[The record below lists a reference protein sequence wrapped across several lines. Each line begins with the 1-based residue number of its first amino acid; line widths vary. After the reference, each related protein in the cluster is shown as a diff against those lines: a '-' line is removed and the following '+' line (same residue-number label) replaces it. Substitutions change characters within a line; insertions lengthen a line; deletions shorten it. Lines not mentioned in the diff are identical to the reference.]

1 MPANFLHGVETIELK
16 KGPVPIRVVKSAV
29 IGLVGSAPK
38 GPFQSLTVVNNAVEA
53 AQFGQ
58 QIDGFTIPQA
68 LDAIF
73 KQGAGTVLVVNVA
86 DTESNT
92 FTSAVTDEEVVV
104 EDRAAKT
111 AFAPFGTIV
120 VTSDGGGT
128 ATPET
133 LATATFTFTS
143 GANNSDS
150 FVLGVAGGDTLV
162 DSGALSSSTATQL
175 ATGAA
180 AIINATTGSHGHT
193 ATSSGAVLTITAPV
207 GSGAT
212 PNGTALTFTNTG
224 SITHTK
230 TTFSGGVN
238 AVTSDIV
245 YTADTDY
252 TIDELGNITILASTS
267 TIEEGATLKVSY
279 RKFDATSITANRL
292 IGTIA
297 SDTGVKT
304 GMKLFKDAYN
314 LYGFKPKILITPGYS
329 SLNTVATEMIAV
341 ANEHKAIALLDAP
354 AGVTVA
360 TAINGRGPAGSIN
373 FNTSSERAYLLFPHW
388 KVYNPVKDAVE
399 NQPYSQ
405 FMAGVIAKTDYER
418 GYWKSP
424 SNEEIKGV
432 QGPERNISFA
442 INDPQTEANQ
452 LNEAGI
458 TCYAS
463 SFGTGFRTW
472 GNRTAAWP
480 TNTNVKN
487 FLVIRRIADIVHE
500 SIELAM
506 MQFIDEPLDPVNRVT
521 IDAILDS
528 VNAFIRTLIGRGALI
543 QGSRCEFDPAKNPA
557 DVLAAGQIV
566 FDLVFMGPT
575 PAERITFE
583 SFVDQSLLTPP
594 QTA

>member
-1 MPANFLHGVETIELK
+1 MSANFLHGVETIELK
-16 KGPVPIRVVKSAV
+16 RGPVPVRVVKSAV

-38 GPFQSLTVVNNAVEA
+38 GPFQALTVVNNAVEA

-68 LDAIF
+68 LEAIF

-86 DTESNT
+86 DTTSNT
-92 FTSAVTDEEVVV
+92 FTTAVTDEEVEV
-104 EDRAAKT
+104 ENRAAKT

-120 VTSDGGGT
+120 LTSDGGGT

-133 LATATFTFTS
+133 RATATYTVSTGGAS
-143 GANNSDS
+143 GNAAS
-150 FVLGVAGGDTLV
+150 LAAG
-162 DSGALSSSTATQL
+162 STALFNLTLGSNRTTTQL
-175 ATGAA
+175 AGDIADSINAGTSTHGYTAA
-180 AIINATTGSHGHT
+180 AV
-193 ATSSGAVLTITAPV
+193 GAVVTITAPV
-207 GSGAT
+207 GSGAGA
-212 PNGTALTFTNTG
+212 NGTVLTPTVTGTIAGTATN
-224 SITHTK
+224 
-230 TTFSGGVN
+230 FSGGVT
-238 AVTSDIV
+238 ATDADIV
-245 YTADTDY
+245 YTAGTDY
-252 TIDELGNITILASTS
+252 TIDELGNISILAATS
-267 TIEEGATLKVSY
+267 TIAEGATLKVSY
-279 RKFDATSITANRL
+279 RKFDASTINASRL

-314 LYGFKPKILITPGYS
+314 MYGFKPKILITPGYS
-329 SLNTVATEMIAV
+329 SLNTVATEMLAV
-341 ANEHKAIALLDAP
+341 ASEHKAIALLDAP
-354 AGVTVA
+354 VGTTVA
-360 TAINGRGPAGSIN
+360 GAITGRGPLGSIN
-373 FNTSSERAYLLFPHW
+373 FNTSSERAWLLYPHW
-388 KVYNPVKDAVE
+388 QVYNPVKDANE
-399 NQPYSQ
+399 LQPYSQ
-405 FMAGVIAKTDYER
+405 FAAGVIAATDNER
-418 GYWKSP
+418 GYWISP
-424 SNEEIKGV
+424 SNKEIKGV
-432 QGPERNISFA
+432 QGPERVISFA
-442 INDPQTEANQ
+442 INDASTQANQ

-472 GNRTAAWP
+472 GNRSAAWP

-506 MQFIDEPLDPVNRVT
+506 LQFVDEPLDPINRVT

-528 VNAFIRTLIGRGALI
+528 VNAFMRTLIGRGALI

-557 DVLAAGQIV
+557 NVLAAGQIV

>member
-1 MPANFLHGVETIELK
+1 MSANFLHGVETIELK

-38 GPFQSLTVVNNAVEA
+38 GPVQALTVVNNAIEA

-68 LDAIF
+68 LEAIF

-86 DTESNT
+86 DTSSNS
-92 FTSAVTDEEVVV
+92 FTAAVTDEEVEV
-104 EDRAAKT
+104 ENRAAKL

-120 VTSDGGGT
+120 VTNEAGD
-128 ATPET
+128 ET
-133 LATATFTFTS
+133 
-143 GANNSDS
+143 
-150 FVLGVAGGDTLV
+150 
-162 DSGALSSSTATQL
+162 
-175 ATGAA
+175 
-180 AIINATTGSHGHT
+180 
-193 ATSSGAVLTITAPV
+193 
-207 GSGAT
+207 
-212 PNGTALTFTNTG
+212 
-224 SITHTK
+224 
-230 TTFSGGVN
+230 
-238 AVTSDIV
+238 
-245 YTADTDY
+245 YTANTDY
-252 TIDELGNITILASTS
+252 TIDELGNITILAATGD
-267 TIEEGATLKVSY
+267 IAEGATLKVSY
-279 RKFDATSITANRL
+279 RKFDPTTINAALL
-292 IGTIA
+292 IGTINGG
-297 SDTGVKT
+297 TGVKT

-314 LYGFKPKILITPGYS
+314 MYGFKPKILITPGYS

-354 AGVTVA
+354 LGTTVSGA
-360 TAINGRGPAGSIN
+360 VAGRGPLGSIN
-373 FNTSSERAYLLFPHW
+373 FNTSSERAYLLYPHF

-405 FMAGVIAKTDYER
+405 FMAGVIASTDNTR
-418 GYWKSP
+418 GYWVSP
-424 SNEEIKGV
+424 SNKEIFGV
-432 QGPERNISFA
+432 QGPERVISFA
-442 INDPQTEANQ
+442 VNDAQTEANQ

-506 MQFIDEPLDPVNRVT
+506 LQFIDEPLDPVNRVT

-557 DVLAAGQIV
+557 NVLAAGQVI

-594 QTA
+594 QTV

>member
-1 MPANFLHGVETIELK
+1 MSANFVHGVETIELK

-38 GPFQSLTVVNNAVEA
+38 GPFQALTVVNNAVEA

-68 LDAIF
+68 LEAIF
-73 KQGAGTVLVVNVA
+73 KQGAGSVLVVNVA
-86 DTESNT
+86 DTTSNT
-92 FTSAVTDEEVVV
+92 YTSAVTDEEVEV
-104 EDRAAKT
+104 ENRAAKT
-111 AFAPFGTIV
+111 EFAPFGTIV

-133 LATATFTFTS
+133 RATATYTVTTGAAS
-143 GANNSDS
+143 GNTLTLTTNA
-150 FVLGVAGGDTLV
+150 VALFNYTA
-162 DSGALSSSTATQL
+162 GASRSTTQL
-175 ATGAA
+175 AGDIADS
-180 AIINATTGSHGHT
+180 INAGTVTHGYT
-193 ATSSGAVLTITAPV
+193 ATASGAVVTITAPT
-207 GSGAT
+207 GSGASV
-212 PNGTALTFTNTG
+212 NGN
-224 SITHTK
+224 SITATA
-230 TTFSGGVN
+230 TGTIAGTSTNFSGGVT
-238 AVTSDIV
+238 AVDDDIV
-245 YTADTDY
+245 YTAGTDY

-267 TIEEGATLKVSY
+267 TIEEGATLKVTY
-279 RKFDATSITANRL
+279 RKFNSASINSSRL
-292 IGTIA
+292 IGTI
-297 SDTGVKT
+297 DGGTGVKT

-314 LYGFKPKILITPGYS
+314 MYGFKPKILITPGYS
-329 SLNTVATEMIAV
+329 SLNSVATEMIAV

-354 AGVTVA
+354 VGTTVA
-360 TAINGRGPAGSIN
+360 GAITGRGPLGSIN
-373 FNTSSERAYLLFPHW
+373 FNTSSERAFLLYPHW
-388 KVYNPVKDAVE
+388 NVYNPVKDANE
-399 NQPYSQ
+399 LQPYSQ
-405 FMAGVIAKTDYER
+405 FMAGVIASTDLRR

-424 SNEEIKGV
+424 SNEEILGV
-432 QGPERNISFA
+432 QGPERVISFA
-442 INDPQTEANQ
+442 INDASTQANQ

-506 MQFIDEPLDPVNRVT
+506 IQFVDEPLDPANRVT

-528 VNAFIRTLIGRGALI
+528 VNNFIRTLIGRGALL
-543 QGSRCEFDPAKNPA
+543 QNSRCEFDPAKNPA